1 MKSVKLQLVIGV
13 MLLAYNVG
21 MSQDAGSQAESV
33 GESSN
38 TLSQQFNALKT
49 NSNSY
54 QEYKVVKLTSLNA
67 FWDNVNDSIA
77 AVQKEIII
85 ANNNILSQQRKL
97 DSLINTLEAREAAL
111 EKSEYDIANLNVL
124 GMDIQKESYVNFTW
138 GVFFVL
144 LLLLGIAIAK
154 YRSSNKVA
162 VEKKSDFDALNNEL
176 NECKQK
182 SREKEIKLMRDLQTE
197 RNHVEELNQKIVA
210 LRKQAH

>member
-1 MKSVKLQLVIGV
+1 MRSVKLQFVICAI
-13 MLLAYNVG
+13 LLACNAA
-21 MSQDAGSQAESV
+21 MSQVPESQAEV
-33 GESSN
+33 TEEVN
-38 TLSQQFNALKT
+38 TLSQQFNALKDK
-49 NSNSY
+49 SNSY

-67 FWDNVNDSIA
+67 FWSNVNDSIA

-97 DSLINTLEAREAAL
+97 DSLINTLETREAAL
-111 EKSEYDIANLNVL
+111 EKSEYDIAHLNVL
-124 GMDIQKESYVNFTW
+124 GMDVQKESYVSFTW

-162 VEKKSDFDALNNEL
+162 VEKKSDYDALNNEL
-176 NECKQK
+176 NDCKQK
-182 SREKEIKLMRDLQTE
+182 SREKEIKLMRELQTE
-197 RNHVEELNQKIVA
+197 RNHVEELNQKIIA